1 MATYTSNQ
9 PGRPPANSTL
19 AVGPWLD
26 SCKVTPSAAL
36 ALNDVVVLLDVPAGV
51 RLETLR
57 FYGGDFDTGTTLQF
71 SLGYRTKLPGGTATS
86 AAAFGSA
93 LTTLQAATTAW
104 QERVFEPIKFDEPV
118 QIVITVT
125 AAATGVSGTPSAHAQ
140 ATGVMVGITGG

>member
-1 MATYTSNQ
+1 MPTYISNQ
-9 PGRPPANSTL
+9 PGRPPTASTME
-19 AVGPWLD
+19 VGAWID
-26 SCKVTPSAAL
+26 SCKATPTAAL
-36 ALNDVVVLLDVPAGV
+36 ALNDVVVLMDVPAGV

-125 AAATGVSGTPSAHAQ
+125 AAATGVSGTPSVYAQ
-140 ATGVMVGITGG
+140 ATGAMVGLT